1 MIKLVLVCHGTL
13 AEGFLKAMSLI
24 TGPQEAVTAIDL
36 GEEDSID
43 ELESRVETAVQ
54 SRQPGQAVLILVDL
68 FGASPFNVSARV
80 ASRNEEVEV
89 ITGVNLAILL
99 ETATRREEITLPE
112 LTALARVAGSGSV
125 KVLSDLMGQG
135 NAGEAD

>member
-1 MIKLVLVCHGTL
+1 MVKLVLVCHGNL
-13 AEGFLKAMSLI
+13 AAGFLKAMSLI
-24 TGPQEAVTAIDL
+24 IGPQEDVTAIDL

-43 ELESRVETAVQ
+43 ELESRLETVVKN
-54 SRQPGQAVLILVDL
+54 RHPGQTVLILVDL

-80 ASRNEEVEV
+80 ASRNEGVEV

-99 ETATRREEITLPE
+99 ETATQREEISLPE
-112 LTALARVAGSGSV
+112 LTTLAREAGSGSI
-125 KVLSDLMGQG
+125 KVLSDLMNQG